1 MKKVILTIMV
11 AALAGFAVAQEK
23 VTVGNK
29 FFDNWYFGVNS
40 AWEHQLGEKYMNS
53 DGNGGV
59 VGFELGKQATPALGV
74 SFQTL
79 TGINT
84 TSSVNALDEI
94 QFILNG
100 KLNFTNLISGANERP
115 RLFEIEG
122 IAGLGGGREFFASR
136 QCDDKNFFLYK
147 GGLSFNFNLGKE
159 KQWTFSMRPALVAK
173 LGDGAPRNTSFELM
187 AGLLYHFKNSNGK
200 RYPTVMMAYSQAE
213 VDRLNEEINDMRRR
227 VNVLEDDVRK
237 KDNENKN
244 LMTSLN
250 ECAEKAEKAEEKA
263 VDSFIEPV
271 VAFRKSVADVD
282 MTQLS
287 NIESIVAYMNKY
299 PELKVELKGYASP
312 EGNAKFN
319 QKLSERRA
327 FKVKEILVNRYGIEA
342 ERIDAKGMG
351 VGENFSK
358 PEMNRAVIVNFK
370 K

>member
-227 VNVLEDDVRK
+227 VNALEDDVRK

-327 FKVKEILVNRYGIEA
+327 FKVKEILINRYGIEA

>member
-29 FFDNWYFGVNS
+29 FFDNWYFGVNG

-213 VDRLNEEINDMRRR
+213 VDRLNDEINDMRRR
-227 VNVLEDDVRK
+227 MNAMEDDVRK
-237 KDNENKN
+237 KDNENRN

>member
-29 FFDNWYFGVNS
+29 FFDNWYFGVNG

-227 VNVLEDDVRK
+227 VNALEDDVRK